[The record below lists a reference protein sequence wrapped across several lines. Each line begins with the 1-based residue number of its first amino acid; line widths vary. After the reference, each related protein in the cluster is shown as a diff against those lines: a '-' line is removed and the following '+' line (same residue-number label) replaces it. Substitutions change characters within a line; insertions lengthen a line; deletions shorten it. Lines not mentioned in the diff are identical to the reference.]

1 MLKKG
6 FTLIE
11 LLVVIAILA
20 ILATV
25 IVVIINPGELL
36 KQARDTTRISDLAAL
51 NSAIALYLSDVNGA
65 ILNGGSATTTCTVSG
80 LIASCGF
87 TSSTAVDGTGWVKA
101 GFSQISSGSPLARL
115 PIDPT
120 NSGSYGYAFK
130 SNATGTL
137 YELDARMES
146 NKYASSSASVVAN
159 TYDGGNDNTFYEV
172 GSLLS
177 L

>member
-1 MLKKG
+1 MWTTFICIGFLICYTKHYKNMLKKG

-65 ILNGGSATTTCTVSG
+65 I
-80 LIASCGF
+80 
-87 TSSTAVDGTGWVKA
+87 TSSTICTANLGTPPV
-101 GFSQISSGSPLARL
+101 GFS
-115 PIDPT
+115 
-120 NSGSYGYAFK
+120 
-130 SNATGTL
+130 
-137 YELDARMES
+137 
-146 NKYASSSASVVAN
+146 
-159 TYDGGNDNTFYEV
+159 
-172 GSLLS
+172 
-177 L
+177 